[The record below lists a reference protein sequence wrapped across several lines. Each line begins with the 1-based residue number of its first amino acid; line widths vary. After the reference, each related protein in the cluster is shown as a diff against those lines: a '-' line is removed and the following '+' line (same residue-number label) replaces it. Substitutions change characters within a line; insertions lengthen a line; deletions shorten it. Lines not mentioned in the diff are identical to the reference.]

1 LKIKDYPV
9 IKFFISFL
17 IGILLAIYTN
27 FELTFWLTIT
37 SFVLTFLS
45 FIIFKKFELIT
56 NILVIVSIALVGWF
70 YFQLSFEHDS
80 LSEKILDRA
89 LEKHVSVVGKVY
101 KIESISND
109 KISFYFE
116 LDSIQHKGVSF
127 NVDEQIQVVIFL
139 PEESNFLWMYHTIVK
154 IGNQILLTG
163 IIQKPKDKLYYGEYS
178 YRDYLKF
185 KGIRYILYADHQDR
199 CDLLKA
205 NKSIFNFPR
214 YINDLR
220 LKLSKQIEENFDS
233 LSSSYIKA
241 LILGDRSD
249 IPENI
254 KNAFINSGVIHVLAV
269 SGLHT
274 GYIVL
279 ILMGFSGRFNVILR
293 LIFIFL
299 GLFIFTHIANL
310 SPSVIRAS
318 IMSIVV
324 LLSFI
329 IQRSNNLLNS
339 ISIAGLIILLM
350 NPLDIL
356 NPGFQLSFGAVASI
370 AIIYPILKN
379 NFLANNLKPFWK
391 YFSDLMLISLS
402 VSIGTFPFVVSY
414 YEKFSLIALFAN
426 LLIIPLT
433 GIILGGIILNIA
445 TINLLPSIVDIYKES
460 LTFLI
465 RLNFQIVDWFA
476 NFPIAYKTFYHFS
489 IYHSLFYYAL
499 LILMLYILSR
509 EVKTVIRLITVL
521 FVVFN
526 FLYHYELFSTNP
538 LKGKE
543 DYFLFIETRDGLSF
557 HSVVNQVSNQI
568 IIFQNNSIDVI
579 TNNLKQTNKVLNRL
593 GISKAEVVMSNK
605 PIFLLSE
612 FSSLMKP
619 ASKTFL
625 TENNIWVMSN
635 MELDKKGNNLVLL
648 KNNLQLILQP
658 FSVTNVFNYGDWL
671 IVITAGYKEENLIK
685 NLTNIE
691 KLCVLN
697 ILSKR
702 MIIKDINQLYEFDF
716 NNTDKKL
723 HIFEVK
729 KSQIEEIP
737 W

>member
-1 LKIKDYPV
+1 
-9 IKFFISFL
+9 
-17 IGILLAIYTN
+17 
-27 FELTFWLTIT
+27 
-37 SFVLTFLS
+37 
-45 FIIFKKFELIT
+45 
-56 NILVIVSIALVGWF
+56 
-70 YFQLSFEHDS
+70 
-80 LSEKILDRA
+80 
-89 LEKHVSVVGKVY
+89 
-101 KIESISND
+101 
-109 KISFYFE
+109 
-116 LDSIQHKGVSF
+116 
-127 NVDEQIQVVIFL
+127 
-139 PEESNFLWMYHTIVK
+139 M
-154 IGNQILLTG
+154 
-163 IIQKPKDKLYYGEYS
+163 
-178 YRDYLKF
+178 
-185 KGIRYILYADHQDR
+185 
-199 CDLLKA
+199 LKA

-489 IYHSLFYYAL
+489 IYHF
-499 LILMLYILSR
+499 
-509 EVKTVIRLITVL
+509 
-521 FVVFN
+521 
-526 FLYHYELFSTNP
+526 
-538 LKGKE
+538 
-543 DYFLFIETRDGLSF
+543 
-557 HSVVNQVSNQI
+557 
-568 IIFQNNSIDVI
+568 IIF
-579 TNNLKQTNKVLNRL
+579 
-593 GISKAEVVMSNK
+593 
-605 PIFLLSE
+605 IFTRT
-612 FSSLMKP
+612 K
-619 ASKTFL
+619 
-625 TENNIWVMSN
+625 IW
-635 MELDKKGNNLVLL
+635 
-648 KNNLQLILQP
+648 
-658 FSVTNVFNYGDWL
+658 
-671 IVITAGYKEENLIK
+671 
-685 NLTNIE
+685 
-691 KLCVLN
+691 
-697 ILSKR
+697 
-702 MIIKDINQLYEFDF
+702 
-716 NNTDKKL
+716 
-723 HIFEVK
+723 
-729 KSQIEEIP
+729 
-737 W
+737 